1 MFAACCLLAFIS
13 GFFLLFALT
22 ALQVENAPDAI
33 LLFFI
38 SLLISAVGIYLL
50 SSTSSN

>member
-13 GFFLLFALT
+13 GFFLLSALT
-22 ALQVENAPDAI
+22 SLQAENTPDAI
-33 LLFFI
+33 LLFFL

-50 SSTSSN
+50 SATSSN